1 MALARS
7 DRSAAVRALPA
18 ERPRLL
24 LVEDDGELAGM
35 LVRLLSAEG
44 YAVTIAEDGQRA
56 LHRGLVDA
64 FDVVVL
70 DRSLPARDG
79 LEVLRAWRSRGV
91 ATPTLV
97 LSARGSALD
106 RVEGLDAGA
115 EDYLTKPFDIGEL
128 LARLRALRRR
138 HREGADV
145 VLVGR
150 WFLDVAGHVARPER
164 HEAGEGVWL
173 SARETRLL
181 EVLAR
186 RPQRVFARD
195 ELLARVFTTADTT
208 NTVDTYVSY
217 ARRKLDPEVIRTVRG
232 VGYQAGR
239 H

>member
-7 DRSAAVRALPA
+7 DQPATGAALPA
-18 ERPRLL
+18 ARPRLL
-24 LVEDDGELAGM
+24 LVEDDDELAGM
-35 LVRLLSAEG
+35 LVRLLSSEG
-44 YAVTIAEDGQRA
+44 YAVTCTEDGQRA
-56 LHRGLVDA
+56 LHRGLVDS

-97 LSARGSALD
+97 LSARRTARD

-115 EDYLTKPFDIGEL
+115 EDYLAKPFDVGEL
-128 LARLRALRRR
+128 LARLRALQRR

-145 VLVGR
+145 VPVGR
-150 WFLDVAGHVARPER
+150 WFLDVPGQVARPER
-164 HEAGEGVWL
+164 AETGDGVWL

-186 RPQRVFARD
+186 SPQRIFPRD
-195 ELLARVFTTADTT
+195 DLLARVFTMADTT

-217 ARRKLDPEVIRTVRG
+217 ARRKLGPEVIRTVRG

-239 H
+239 R